1 MVTDFCDDLN
11 ALDAPTSEINFR
23 SAADE
28 LDEYLEDEDLDMDAE
43 SEDESESGD
52 ESEDEEDETAPQL
65 VEVNDQ
71 IRKLHAECLKHG
83 TVFKTMKQQIQEAK
97 RFILPLRD
105 NIFRYRQGSSGNVIA
120 FSDDMLGMDG
130 KPLGKLSWSQY
141 CERVFDLS
149 TKRISQILG
158 AKDKSVKKT
167 NKPNCEKSLWRNGWH
182 ARSQQ
187 VENWIRAQQA
197 EGTVFA
203 TDVSLPSDYTDV
215 VKAPLTKLLVE
226 SAAENVPSAQDED
239 AAENA
244 ELAADE
250 TSVICFFARY
260 KKNPAEM
267 VAMMRLILRT
277 YGLANKVS
285 IETVENRMRQ
295 AA

>member
-1 MVTDFCDDLN
+1 MLEARHHGLQDY
-11 ALDAPTSEINFR
+11 E
-23 SAADE
+23 AADSG
-28 LDEYLEDEDLDMDAE
+28 
-43 SEDESESGD
+43 SEAIH
-52 ESEDEEDETAPQL
+52 TAATGQHFP
-65 VEVNDQ
+65 
-71 IRKLHAECLKHG
+71 
-83 TVFKTMKQQIQEAK
+83 IQA
-97 RFILPLRD
+97 
-105 NIFRYRQGSSGNVIA
+105 SSGNVIA

-130 KPLGKLSWSQY
+130 KPLGKLSWPQY

-197 EGTVFA
+197 AGTVFA

-215 VKAPLTKLLVE
+215 VKAPLTKHLAEL
-226 SAAENVPSAQDED
+226 AAENVPSAQDED

-260 KKNPAEM
+260 KKHPAEM

-285 IETVENRMRQ
+285 VETVENRMRQ

>member
-23 SAADE
+23 SGADE
-28 LDEYLEDEDLDMDAE
+28 LDEYLEDEDLDMDAD
-43 SEDESESGD
+43 SEDESGSGD
-52 ESEDEEDETAPQL
+52 QSEEDDESAPQL
-65 VEVNDQ
+65 VEMTDQ
-71 IRKLHAECLKHG
+71 IRKLHAKCFKLG
-83 TVFKTMKQQIQEAK
+83 TTVFKTMKQQIQEAK

-130 KPLGKLSWSQY
+130 KPLGKLSWPQY

-158 AKDKSVKKT
+158 AKDKSIKKT

-197 EGTVFA
+197 AGTVF

-215 VKAPLTKLLVE
+215 VKAPLTKLLAE
-226 SAAENVPSAQDED
+226 SAAENVPSAQDQD
-239 AAENA
+239 AAENT

-285 IETVENRMRQ
+285 IEAVENRMRQ

>member
-11 ALDAPTSEINFR
+11 ALDAPTSEITFR

-130 KPLGKLSWSQY
+130 KPLSKLSWSQY

-285 IETVENRMRQ
+285 VETVENRMRQ

>member
-1 MVTDFCDDLN
+1 
-11 ALDAPTSEINFR
+11 
-23 SAADE
+23 
-28 LDEYLEDEDLDMDAE
+28 
-43 SEDESESGD
+43 
-52 ESEDEEDETAPQL
+52 
-65 VEVNDQ
+65 
-71 IRKLHAECLKHG
+71 
-83 TVFKTMKQQIQEAK
+83 
-97 RFILPLRD
+97 
-105 NIFRYRQGSSGNVIA
+105 
-120 FSDDMLGMDG
+120 MDG
-130 KPLGKLSWSQY
+130 KPLGKLSWPQY
-141 CERVFDLS
+141 CDRVFDLS

-187 VENWIRAQQA
+187 VDNWIRAQQA
-197 EGTVFA
+197 AGTVFA
-203 TDVSLPSDYTDV
+203 TDVPLPSDYADV
-215 VKAPLTKLLVE
+215 VKTPLAKLAAE
-226 SAAENVPSAQDED
+226 SAAEDVTSASDQDGGTD
-239 AAENA
+239 A

-285 IETVENRMRQ
+285 IETVEKRMRQ

>member
-1 MVTDFCDDLN
+1 MVADFCDDLN

-23 SAADE
+23 SDADE
-28 LDEYLEDEDLDMDAE
+28 LDEYLEDEDLDMDTD
-43 SEDESESGD
+43 SEDESGSGD
-52 ESEDEEDETAPQL
+52 QSEDEEDETALQL

-71 IRKLHAECLKHG
+71 IRKLHAECLKLG
-83 TVFKTMKQQIQEAK
+83 ITVFKTMKQQIQEAK

-120 FSDDMLGMDG
+120 FSDDMLGMNG
-130 KPLGKLSWSQY
+130 KPLGKLSWPQY

-158 AKDKSVKKT
+158 ATDKSVKKT
-167 NKPNCEKSLWRNGWH
+167 IKPNCEKSLWRNGWH

-187 VENWIRAQQA
+187 VENWIRAQKA
-197 EGTVFA
+197 AGTVFA
-203 TDVSLPSDYTDV
+203 TDVSLPSHYTDV
-215 VKAPLTKLLVE
+215 VKAPFTKLLAE
-226 SAAENVPSAQDED
+226 SAAEDAPSAPDQDGAED
-239 AAENA
+239 A

-267 VAMMRLILRT
+267 VAMLRLILRT
-277 YGLANKVS
+277 YGLANNIS
-285 IETVENRMRQ
+285 IETAEVWPQ
-295 AA
+295 